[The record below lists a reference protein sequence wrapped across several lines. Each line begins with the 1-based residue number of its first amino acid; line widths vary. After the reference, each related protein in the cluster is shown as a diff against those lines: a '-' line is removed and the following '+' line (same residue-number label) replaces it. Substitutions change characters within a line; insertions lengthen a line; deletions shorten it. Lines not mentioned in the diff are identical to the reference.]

1 MSEYDEQGQ
10 LCEEC
15 KSPSRAG
22 HSNNCSKKNTQ
33 TDKTDAQI
41 NEEQKTQEQKPRK
54 LTPEESFK
62 TTVDV
67 FKDAL
72 DPKAAVKK
80 VKDFFRK

>member
-15 KSPSRAG
+15 KYPSHAG
-22 HSNNCSKKNTQ
+22 HSNECSKNNAQ
-33 TDKTDAQI
+33 TNKSDAQI
-41 NEEQKTQEQKPRK
+41 TPRK
-54 LTPEESFK
+54 LTPEEAFK
-62 TTVDV
+62 ATTDA

-72 DPKAAVKK
+72 DPKAAIKK